1 MGAVD
6 VVPFVPLRDVT
17 MEDAID
23 IARSFAAQLASEMGL
38 PVYCYDLAALSE
50 DRRSLAEVR
59 RGEFEGLREAVSR
72 GERLPDFGPHAIGSA
87 GATAV
92 GARKPLVAFN
102 LYLSGG
108 DEDAAK
114 RIARD
119 IRESNGGLPAVRA
132 IGFAIPERGCVT
144 VSMNLVDHDV
154 TPPAVAFAA
163 VAERAAAEGMEVL
176 SSEIVGLVPASALG
190 PRYDSLL
197 LEGFDAEHQILE
209 RVIDTPSTAQATV
222 AGFLAELAS
231 DSPTP
236 GGGSAAAVAAA
247 TGAALIGMV
256 AALTIG
262 KAGDD
267 AAETRMRALAL
278 EADLSRGELLEAADR
293 DGEAFER
300 VMAAFRLPR
309 ETDADREMRTAA
321 IQEAYLGAAAVP
333 LEVARRAAELLLL
346 AIEAITHGNPNAT
359 SDGLSAAELLG
370 AAARSAAANVSINA
384 RSLRDTDRASEL
396 QRTAAS
402 VIEEVES
409 RVVAARDASAAR
421 GSA

>member
-6 VVPFVPLRDVT
+6 VVPFVPLRDMT
-17 MEDAID
+17 MEDAIV
-23 IARSFAAQLASEMGL
+23 IARDFAEQMARELEI
-38 PVYCYDLAALSE
+38 PVYCYDRAALSE

-59 RGEFEGLREAVSR
+59 RGEFEGLRDAVAR
-72 GERLPDFGPHAIGSA
+72 GERLPDFGPRAIGRA

-92 GARKPLVAFN
+92 GARKPLIAFN
-102 LYLSGG
+102 LYLSGD
-108 DEDAAK
+108 DEEAAK

-119 IRESNGGLPAVRA
+119 VRESSGGLPAVRA
-132 IGFAIPERGCVT
+132 IGFAVPERGCVT

-154 TPPAVAFAA
+154 TPPAAAFAA
-163 VAERAAAEGMEVL
+163 VAERAEREGMEVL

-190 PRYDSLL
+190 AAYGSLL
-197 LEGFDAEHQILE
+197 LEGFDADRQILE
-209 RVIDTPSTAQATV
+209 RVLDAPSAAQATL
-222 AGFLAELAS
+222 AGFLTELAS

-236 GGGSAAAVAAA
+236 GGGTAAAVTAAA
-247 TGAALIGMV
+247 GAALIGMV
-256 AALTIG
+256 ASLTIG

-267 AAETRMRALAL
+267 AAEARIRTMAT
-278 EADLSRGELLEAADR
+278 EAALSRGEFLEDADR
-293 DGEAFER
+293 DGAAFEK

-309 ETDADREMRTAA
+309 ETEADREIRTSA

-333 LEVARRAAELLLL
+333 LEVAQRAAGLLRY
-346 AIEAITHGNPNAT
+346 AIEAIEHGNPNAT

-384 RSLRDTDRASEL
+384 RSLRDRERA
-396 QRTAAS
+396 AALEGAAAK
-402 VIEEVES
+402 VLGEVEAGLA
-409 RVVAARDASAAR
+409 AARNAFAAR